1 MTEESREPRT
11 VKDVMRKFI
20 PRFFLQQRAIIRRLG
35 PRAGRIY
42 AGLRLRRILGMRD
55 KNQQRVPPS
64 TRSFVFV
71 CFGNI
76 MRSAM
81 AEFLMRKVLDETGSV
96 DREKIRIVSAG
107 LHADPGREAHP
118 WAQEAAA
125 ELGVSLAMHHAK
137 LLTREMVDQADAI
150 FAMDFQNKAELLT
163 LYPDAANKIYML
175 GAHAEGAWKCPEI
188 PDPYLGDLEV
198 TCDCARQLRTCIQNL
213 LAATVFSSAKEAAG
227 RSCEEPLPRNL
238 KPVVQ
243 ARDSSRISEIHKSS

>member
-1 MTEESREPRT
+1 MTEEFLEPRT
-11 VKDVMRKFI
+11 FKDVVRKFI
-20 PRFFLQQRAIIRRLG
+20 PQFLLEQQGIIRRLG

-42 AGLRLRRILGMRD
+42 AGLRLRSLLGMRD
-55 KNQQRVPPS
+55 GNQQNVPPS

-96 DREKIRIVSAG
+96 DREKIHIVSAG
-107 LHADPGREAHP
+107 LHAVAGREAHP

-125 ELGVSLAMHHAK
+125 ELGVSLALHHAK
-137 LLTREMVDQADAI
+137 LLTREMVDQAEAI

-163 LYPDAANKIYML
+163 LYPDAAHKTYML
-175 GAHAEGAWKCPEI
+175 SAYAGGGSKCGEI

-198 TCDCARQLRTCIQNL
+198 TCDCARQLRTCVQNL
-213 LAATVFSSAKEAAG
+213 LAATVFSSAKQAAA
-227 RSCEEPLPRNL
+227 RSYEEPLR
-238 KPVVQ
+238 
-243 ARDSSRISEIHKSS
+243 RS